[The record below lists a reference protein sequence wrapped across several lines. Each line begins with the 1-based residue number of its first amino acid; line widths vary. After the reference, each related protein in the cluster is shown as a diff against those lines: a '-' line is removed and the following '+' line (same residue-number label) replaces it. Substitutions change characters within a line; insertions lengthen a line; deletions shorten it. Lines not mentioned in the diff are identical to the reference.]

1 MTMEKSGKTWE
12 INGISLP
19 LDLSDADVMA
29 RYEDAFEAM
38 GKDETSIPK
47 DGRGSERIRGY
58 CNMYRNLY
66 DRIFGDGTA
75 ARIFEG
81 LPTSSE
87 VYENVYESFLDFVMG
102 QTEEIAN
109 RRAAFLSRFT
119 PNRAQKRAARHGKR
133 KA

>member
-1 MTMEKSGKTWE
+1 METNGKLWE

-38 GKDETSIPK
+38 KQDETDIPR
-47 DGRGSERIRGY
+47 DGRASERIRGY
-58 CNMYRNLY
+58 CRMYRNLY
-66 DRIFGDGTA
+66 DRLFGEGTA
-75 ARIFEG
+75 ARIFDG

-87 VYENVYESFLDFVMG
+87 VYESVYASFLDFVTA
-102 QTEEIAN
+102 QAEEVAR
-109 RRAAFLSRFT
+109 RRAEVFNKYFPSRE
-119 PNRAQKRAARHGKR
+119 QKRAAGHGKH

>member
-1 MTMEKSGKTWE
+1 METNGKLWE

-38 GKDETSIPK
+38 KHDETDIPR
-47 DGRGSERIRGY
+47 DGRASERIRGY
-58 CNMYRNLY
+58 CRMYRNLY
-66 DRIFGDGTA
+66 DRLFGEGTA
-75 ARIFEG
+75 ERIFDG

-87 VYENVYESFLDFVMG
+87 VYESVYASFLTFVTA
-102 QTEEIAN
+102 QAEEIARRRAEVFN
-109 RRAAFLSRFT
+109 KYSPSREQRRAAG
-119 PNRAQKRAARHGKR
+119 HGKH

>member
-1 MTMEKSGKTWE
+1 METNGKLWE

-38 GKDETSIPK
+38 KHDETDIPR
-47 DGRGSERIRGY
+47 DGRASERIRGY
-58 CNMYRNLY
+58 CRMYRNLY
-66 DRIFGDGTA
+66 DRLFGEGTA
-75 ARIFEG
+75 ARIFDG

-87 VYENVYESFLDFVMG
+87 VYESVYASFLDFVTA
-102 QTEEIAN
+102 QAEEIARRRAEVFN
-109 RRAAFLSRFT
+109 KYSPSREQRRAAG
-119 PNRAQKRAARHGKR
+119 HGKH

>member
-1 MTMEKSGKTWE
+1 METNGKLWE

-38 GKDETSIPK
+38 KQDETDIPR
-47 DGRGSERIRGY
+47 DGRASERIRGY
-58 CNMYRNLY
+58 CRMYRNLY
-66 DRIFGDGTA
+66 DRLFGEGTA
-75 ARIFEG
+75 ERIFDG

-87 VYENVYESFLDFVMG
+87 VYESVYASFLTFVTA
-102 QTEEIAN
+102 QAEEIARRRAEVFN
-109 RRAAFLSRFT
+109 KYSPNREQRRAAG
-119 PNRAQKRAARHGKR
+119 HGKH

>member
-1 MTMEKSGKTWE
+1 METNGKLWE

-38 GKDETSIPK
+38 KQDETDIPRG
-47 DGRGSERIRGY
+47 GRASERIRGY
-58 CNMYRNLY
+58 CRMYRNLY
-66 DRIFGDGTA
+66 DRLFGEGTA
-75 ARIFEG
+75 ERIFDG

-87 VYENVYESFLDFVMG
+87 VYESVYASFLTFVTA
-102 QTEEIAN
+102 QAEEIARRRAEVFN
-109 RRAAFLSRFT
+109 KYSPSREQRRAAG
-119 PNRAQKRAARHGKR
+119 HGKH

>member
-1 MTMEKSGKTWE
+1 METNGKLWE

-38 GKDETSIPK
+38 KQDETDIPR
-47 DGRGSERIRGY
+47 DGRASERIRGY
-58 CNMYRNLY
+58 CRMYRNLY
-66 DRIFGDGTA
+66 DRLFGEGTA
-75 ARIFEG
+75 ERIFDG

-87 VYENVYESFLDFVMG
+87 VYESVYASFLTFVTA
-102 QTEEIAN
+102 QAEEIAR
-109 RRAAFLSRFT
+109 RRAEVFNKYSPSRE
-119 PNRAQKRAARHGKR
+119 QKRAAGHGKH